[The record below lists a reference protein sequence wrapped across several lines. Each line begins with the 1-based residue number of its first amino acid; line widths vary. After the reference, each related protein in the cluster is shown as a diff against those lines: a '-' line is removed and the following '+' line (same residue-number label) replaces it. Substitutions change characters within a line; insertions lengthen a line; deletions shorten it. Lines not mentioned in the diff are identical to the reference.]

1 MESMV
6 YMDYAATT
14 GLDREALDIMAK
26 YSLDFFGNPSSVYSF
41 SRESKKI
48 IDETRQVIGGFI
60 NAPFKDIYFTSG
72 ATESNNWA
80 IRGIMEANKE
90 KGKHMITTKIEHH
103 ATLRTCEYLE
113 DNGYDVTYLPVDCE
127 GKISLTEL
135 KKHIREDTVLI
146 SLIFAN
152 NEVGSVQ
159 PIKEVGKICAKKDI
173 LFHTDAVQAIG
184 HVPIDVESYGIDLL
198 SFSAHKLHGPKGLG
212 GLYIK
217 NGLNIKPL
225 IYGGAQQ
232 NYKRA
237 GTENLPA
244 IAAFKVAFENLIKLF
259 EEENNRFREY
269 RNKLYEGL
277 CGLEGVWY
285 NGPEEEHFKIS
296 NILNV
301 GFEDIESE
309 SLLLALDQEN
319 IMVSAGSA
327 CASGALDPSHVLTAM
342 GLDENRALASLR
354 FSIGRYTTEDEI
366 DYVIKTVC
374 EKVRFL
380 RTL

>member
-14 GLDREALDIMAK
+14 GLDREALDTMAK

-60 NAPFKDIYFTSG
+60 NVPFKDIYFTSG

-277 CGLEGVWY
+277 CSLEGVWC
-285 NGPEEEHFKIS
+285 NGPEEEHFRIS

-301 GFEDIESE
+301 GFEDIEAE

-342 GLDENRALASLR
+342 GLDEDRALASLR
-354 FSIGRYTTEDEI
+354 FSIGRYTTEEEI

-374 EKVRFL
+374 EKVKFL

>member
-342 GLDENRALASLR
+342 GLDEDRALASLR

>member
-327 CASGALDPSHVLTAM
+327 CASGALDPSHVLTA
-342 GLDENRALASLR
+342 GLDEDRALASLR